1 LIAIPDINWLIIG
14 RPGLHSYYENLFYF
28 QGVPSDGSISA
39 NRSANNSGSRSR
51 SLRRLHTHTT
61 DDPLIITQNP
71 STFSLSESVSIM
83 ARSRHLMLLNIVVGF
98 VSLVSALSYA
108 PKNVTCP
115 ANLIRYGDNGL
126 SPLESQYIS
135 QRRTKATQNLQSWL
149 ERVNLDNFD
158 VSAFLA
164 NQSNVPTLAFAFS
177 GGGYRAMLNG
187 AGVFQG
193 IPLFLMMFTLRSRW
207 TNIGKW
213 KYGRVSTSE
222 FLHFRTVGRVL
233 AHWSDCSP

>member
-1 LIAIPDINWLIIG
+1 MDQFQPIDLLITPVA
-14 RPGLHSYYENLFYF
+14 EV
-28 QGVPSDGSISA
+28 GVCA
-39 NRSANNSGSRSR
+39 NYT
-51 SLRRLHTHTT
+51 HTHSGWS
-61 DDPLIITQNP
+61 PYYNSKP
-71 STFSLSESVSIM
+71 STLSFCESVSIM

-164 NQSNVPTLAFAFS
+164 NQSNVPTLAIAFS

-193 IPLFLMMFTLRSRW
+193 IFPSIWL
-207 TNIGKW
+207 
-213 KYGRVSTSE
+213 
-222 FLHFRTVGRVL
+222 
-233 AHWSDCSP
+233 C